1 MVILLD
7 RTRRQIG
14 RHHPKSDRHLPAAR
28 YRSLH
33 LPDRRPAACGPAP
46 RLARRRTHA
55 PPLENT
61 VRRQSST
68 LHCIWADPIRQ
79 DAAGLTLTSAEQAP
93 GPTWSDSR
101 RPEATARDRQV
112 WASFDARTSITF
124 YVESDGKHVAA
135 IDAHG
140 RVLWVR
146 DPSEQAKLNNSI
158 PIILLLDVMQ
168 GSFTDEF
175 RKYVQHER
183 IDADDPFLQI
193 TFASNVFGPMDEKT
207 RQFLLI
213 GIN

>member
-1 MVILLD
+1 LGV
-7 RTRRQIG
+7 
-14 RHHPKSDRHLPAAR
+14 
-28 YRSLH
+28 
-33 LPDRRPAACGPAP
+33 
-46 RLARRRTHA
+46 
-55 PPLENT
+55 
-61 VRRQSST
+61 
-68 LHCIWADPIRQ
+68 
-79 DAAGLTLTSAEQAP
+79 
-93 GPTWSDSR
+93 
-101 RPEATARDRQV
+101 
-112 WASFDARTSITF
+112 FDARTSITF